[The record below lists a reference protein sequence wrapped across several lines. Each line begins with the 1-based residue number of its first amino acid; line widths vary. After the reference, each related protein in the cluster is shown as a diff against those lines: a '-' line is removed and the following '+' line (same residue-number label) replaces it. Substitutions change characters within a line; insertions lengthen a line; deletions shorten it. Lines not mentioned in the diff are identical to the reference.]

1 MDVGPIP
8 CVIGPTG
15 GGKTDVGIAAARAT
29 DGEVIC
35 CDAYTVYR
43 GLHTCA
49 QASFANYPHIIRNHI
64 TIGDEEVVICG
75 MALGYGD
82 MQAPENVWRT
92 EREDVDVFTRF
103 LGFE

>member
-1 MDVGPIP
+1 MDTAPIP

-43 GLHTCA
+43 GMPILTA
-49 QASFANYPHIIRNHI
+49 APTPPS
-64 TIGDEEVVICG
+64 DEVDE
-75 MALGYGD
+75 
-82 MQAPENVWRT
+82 APSW
-92 EREDVDVFTRF
+92 
-103 LGFE
+103 